1 MVELCRLNDPTGI
14 VVHELPGE
22 ATEDDVT
29 LYFERR
35 KIAGSNA
42 EVVQYT
48 LHGEIHVAV
57 LEYREPDKGNIIKP
71 V

>member
-14 VVHELPGE
+14 VVHELPRE

-29 LYFERR
+29 LYFER
-35 KIAGSNA
+35 KNVAGSNA
-42 EVVQYT
+42 DVVQCT
-48 LHGEIHVAV
+48 IHGEIHVAV